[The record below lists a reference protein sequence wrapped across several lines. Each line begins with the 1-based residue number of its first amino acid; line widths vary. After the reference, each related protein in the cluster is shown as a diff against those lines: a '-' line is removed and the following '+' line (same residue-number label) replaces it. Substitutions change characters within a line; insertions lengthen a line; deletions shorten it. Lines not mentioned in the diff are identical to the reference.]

1 MPPGNAA
8 ADGLM
13 ALAAQ
18 SLPAEGRSDSA
29 RPRPAI
35 RTDRITVATVAAGAA
50 LAVLVGHDGAPVW
63 QVARVAVV
71 GLLTSAAVVTQRW
84 IAGRRRG
91 WAAAGIGIVVLAA
104 SAGYLPFLA
113 KDLGS
118 LESVAGA
125 VGMAA
130 GLVLTVAGVARGGD
144 RETVRLIVAGIVT
157 VFVLLLTASVVGIA
171 VAGTNVPRPAIGA
184 TPTSRGL
191 AYEEVTLRTDDGVV
205 LAGWYVVSANRAA
218 VVVLHGAGS
227 TRSNVLGEGAVL
239 ARHGFGVLMVDAR
252 GHGAS
257 GGRAMD
263 FGWHGDADIAA
274 AVRYL
279 AARPDVDPER
289 IGAVGLSMGG
299 EEAIGATATNPL
311 VRAVVAEGAT
321 GRTAE
326 DAAWLSDE
334 FGARGAFQEQIERLQ
349 DRVTDVLTSASVP
362 TSLRAAAETSQAR
375 YLMITAGNV
384 LDEGRAAAHV
394 TAGAPGRAE
403 IWTVPGAGHT
413 DGLRTA
419 PAEWEQ
425 RVVSFLTGALRPGPL
440 K

>member
-1 MPPGNAA
+1 
-8 ADGLM
+8 M

-18 SLPAEGRSDSA
+18 SLPAGHSDSA
-29 RPRPAI
+29 GHRRAI
-35 RTDRITVATVAAGAA
+35 RSERITVATVAAGAA
-50 LAVLVGHDGAPVW
+50 LAVLVGHDGVPGW
-63 QVARVAVV
+63 QAARLATVA
-71 GLLTSAAVVTQRW
+71 LLTGAAVVAERRW
-84 IAGRRRG
+84 AGRRRG
-91 WAAAGIGIVVLAA
+91 WAVAGAGIVVLAA
-104 SAGYLPFLA
+104 SAGYLPFVA

-118 LESVAGA
+118 LESVAGS

-130 GLVLTVAGVARGGD
+130 GLVLTVAGMAMGGD
-144 RETVRLIVAGIVT
+144 RDSVRLIVGGVLT
-157 VFVLLLTASVVGIA
+157 VFVLLLVASVVGIA

-184 TPTSRGL
+184 TPASRGF
-191 AYEEVTLRTDDGVV
+191 AYEEVTLATDDGVS
-205 LAGWYVVSANRAA
+205 LAGWYVASANRAA
-218 VVVLHGAGS
+218 VVLLHGAGS
-227 TRSNVLGEGAVL
+227 TRSNVLGQAAVL
-239 ARHGFGVLMVDAR
+239 AGHGFGVLMVDAR

-274 AVRYL
+274 AIRYL

-311 VRAVVAEGAT
+311 IRAVVAEGAT

-334 FGARGAFQEQIERLQ
+334 FGARGTLQEQIEWLQ

-362 TSLRAAAETSQAR
+362 ASLRAAAETSQAR
-375 YLMITAGNV
+375 YLMITAGDV
-384 LDEGRAAAHV
+384 LDEGHAAAYV

-413 DGLRTA
+413 DGLSTA

-425 RVVSFLTGALRPGPL
+425 RVVSFLNGALRPGL
-440 K
+440 VK